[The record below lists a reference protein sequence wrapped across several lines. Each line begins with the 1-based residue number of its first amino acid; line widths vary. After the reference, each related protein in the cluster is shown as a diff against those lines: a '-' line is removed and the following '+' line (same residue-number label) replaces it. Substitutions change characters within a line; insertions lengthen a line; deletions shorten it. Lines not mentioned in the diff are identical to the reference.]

1 MYFSLKLDR
10 GSYTSSLLLKLH
22 LRNLESYSL
31 YEVLFLRGCAIV
43 IFGLAL
49 LFVTCTCWISCI
61 NGYVGLL
68 TPLTTSFETLVHG
81 QNVACL
87 SLFYRFLLED
97 VHLNW
102 LNWLLFFRVGG
113 PLAIFTTCIIFLS
126 PFVDTVKT
134 SCQQSL
140 SSYS

>member
-22 LRNLESYSL
+22 LRNLEPYSL
-31 YEVLFLRGCAIV
+31 YEVLFVRGCAIV
-43 IFGLAL
+43 MFGLAL

-102 LNWLLFFRVGG
+102 LNWLLFFSGG
-113 PLAIFTTCIIFLS
+113 RSTCYIYNLHDFSITIRRYCKNVMSTKSFL
-126 PFVDTVKT
+126 V
-134 SCQQSL
+134 
-140 SSYS
+140 